1 MKKDIIKN
9 SIKKKAI
16 KYGGVVLI
24 LALVLGGAFYFSN
37 SSIKEL
43 EKLKRNVSSL
53 KTQITNKQNTFNEAE
68 KSLNEFLKI
77 VENKLPTEEGYS
89 AGYMR
94 VRTIIPVLKDLKKI
108 YRFKKLDF
116 NLEDLKLSDKV
127 NSKFYTAHE
136 NVLNIKFEAA
146 SDQLFFSFLNDL
158 ENILPGYLQLQR
170 AVILKKEKI
179 TKDTINLFIAEQK
192 FSLVSGEVDI
202 NWITLKQKK

>member
-1 MKKDIIKN
+1 MKADIIKN

-16 KYGGVVLI
+16 KYGSIVLI
-24 LALVLGGAFYFSN
+24 LALALGGAIYY
-37 SSIKEL
+37 SSSSVKEL

-53 KTQITNKQNTFNEAE
+53 KSQITNKENTFNEAE

-77 VENKLPTEEGYS
+77 AENKLPTEEGYS

-94 VRTIIPVLKDLKKI
+94 VRTIIPVLKNLKGV

-116 NLEDLKLSDKV
+116 NLEDLKLSNKI

-146 SDQLFFSFLNDL
+146 SDQLFFSFLKDL
-158 ENILPGYLQLQR
+158 ENVLPGYLQLQKL
-170 AVILKKEKI
+170 VILKKEKI
-179 TKDTINLFIAEQK
+179 TKDTINLFITEKK
-192 FSLVSGEVDI
+192 FALVTGEVDI
-202 NWITLKQKK
+202 NWITLKEKK